1 MNDGYAVVPERSG
14 VDRLKEILTLVMA
27 IRENLRMER
36 ADFLVAKVVRLPH
49 SEGLPL
55 PRYQTEGAAGMD
67 LQAAIP
73 AEEVITLEPGDRR
86 LIPCGFKMTVPSGY
100 EAQVRARSGNA
111 LKVGLGMANG
121 VGTIDSDYTG
131 EVGVIAI
138 NHGREKI
145 GIRRGDRIG
154 QLIVAPVAQVV
165 WEECSGLD
173 ATPRGTGGFGSTG
186 G

>member
-1 MNDGYAVVPERSG
+1 MERS
-14 VDRLKEILTLVMA
+14 
-27 IRENLRMER
+27 
-36 ADFLVAKVVRLPH
+36 DFLVSRVVRLPH

-67 LQAAIP
+67 LLAATP

-86 LIPCGFKMTVPSGY
+86 LIPCGFKMTVPLGF

-111 LKVGLGMANG
+111 LKVGLSMANG

-145 GIRRGDRIG
+145 GIRRGDRIA
-154 QLIVAPVAQVV
+154 QLVIAPVARVV
-165 WEECSGLD
+165 WEECEKLD
-173 ATPRGTGGFGSTG
+173 DTGRGIGGFGSTG
-186 G
+186 TRDG